1 MRWPQPAGH
10 PDNRLDDG
18 FTLVELLL
26 VVVILAVLTAV
37 ATLLVT
43 GISTEAA
50 ETGCAAD
57 RHQLDVAV
65 GAHEAQTRDPTIT
78 PSGPADDPDR
88 YERGLVV
95 AGFLRNVSEL
105 HEVHADGTVT
115 PEDSRC

>member
-1 MRWPQPAGH
+1 MRWPQAAGPAQYR
-10 PDNRLDDG
+10 PDDG

-37 ATLLVT
+37 AALLVT
-43 GISTEAA
+43 GMTTEAA

-65 GAHEAQTRDPTIT
+65 GAYEAQTRNPIIA
-78 PSGPADDPDR
+78 PSGDDDDPDR

-95 AGFLRNVSEL
+95 AGFLRDVSEL
-105 HEVHADGTVT
+105 HDVQADGTIT